1 MTHVA
6 HGLAE
11 EFPEFKEKVHDLKMA
26 DAHFGQMAEEY
37 HTLNKAVHRA
47 EAGLDPV
54 DDVRLAV
61 MLRERVHLKDKIFAR
76 LTQSD

>member
-6 HGLAE
+6 HGLVE
-11 EFPEFKEKVHDLKMA
+11 EFPEFKQKIHDLKMA
-26 DAHFGQMAEEY
+26 DVMFSRMADEY

-54 DDVRLAV
+54 DDARLAG
-61 MLRERVHLKDKIFAR
+61 MLKERVHLKDKIFAR
-76 LTQSD
+76 LTQSN